1 MKKELGLPYMGSKRK
16 IAKPIVD
23 YILAHNP
30 NAKYVFDLFGGGG
43 AMSFEFLQRKQI
55 KKVVYNELNAGIC
68 ELLRKIRADG
78 VTDDFYRW
86 VSRSE
91 FEAHKND
98 GTWYGGLLATCWS
111 FGNNQKDYM
120 FGAKIEE
127 VKRLLHEI
135 IVNKCDIS
143 RRAFAEQM
151 GVYIDDYYLQ
161 HTNIQK
167 RRFAVMG
174 VVKAQI
180 GRCDL
185 DQLERLQQLQQ
196 LEQLEQLQQ
205 LEISNKSAFDV
216 AITTPIAETI
226 IYLDPPYAN
235 TARYA
240 KDVCHTGLMEYIYK
254 SQYKIYVSSYEFNL
268 PCVFE
273 TSHRSRLSATNNSK
287 KVIERLFCN
296 KSEQIQ
302 GNLFG
307 AAT

>member
-1 MKKELGLPYMGSKRK
+1 MGSKRK

-185 DQLERLQQLQQ
+185 DQL
-196 LEQLEQLQQ
+196 QQ

-273 TSHRSRLSATNNSK
+273 TSHRSSLSATNNSK